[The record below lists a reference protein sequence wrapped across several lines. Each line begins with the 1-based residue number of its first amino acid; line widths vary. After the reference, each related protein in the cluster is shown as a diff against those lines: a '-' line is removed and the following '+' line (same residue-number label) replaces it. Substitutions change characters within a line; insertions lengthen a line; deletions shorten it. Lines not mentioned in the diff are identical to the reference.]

1 MVGVDEILIGEGGR
15 VVDGGF
21 TGSVVVEKVA
31 CLDHEI
37 FDYAVDGGVFV
48 AYWSGGGR
56 GLMFSGAELA
66 KVFGC
71 FGALVEERD
80 ERERVVS

>member
-56 GLMFSGAELA
+56 GLMFSGRIGESFRL
-66 KVFGC
+66 FWGT
-71 FGALVEERD
+71 GG
-80 ERERVVS
+80 RER